1 MHGFPRPS
9 LIAAT
14 FLAAF
19 CAAQHAGATVAPSDP
34 CSLLT
39 TTDLS
44 TATGQNYATPTKT
57 TAPRP
62 YRNTVEGTDCH
73 YEPSGKGSPLLFRI
87 YFDNSPDEATGL
99 FAKLKMFYSPPT
111 PVSGIGDDTYLD
123 PRHAIHARKGNVRYF
138 LQLGDMDTGTSA
150 KEQQLQALATLIAKR
165 L

>member
-1 MHGFPRPS
+1 MHRFPRPS

-39 TTDLS
+39 TTDLN
-44 TATGQNYATPTKT
+44 TATGQSYAAPTKS

-62 YRNTVEGTDCH
+62 YKNTVEGTDCH
-73 YEPSGKGSPLLFRI
+73 YEPSGKGSSLLFRI

-111 PVSGIGDDTYLD
+111 PVSGIADDTYLD
-123 PRHAIHARKGNVRYF
+123 PSHAIHARKGNVRYF
-138 LQLGDMDTGTSA
+138 LQLSDMRINTSA
-150 KEQQLQALATLIAKR
+150 KEQQLESLATLITGR